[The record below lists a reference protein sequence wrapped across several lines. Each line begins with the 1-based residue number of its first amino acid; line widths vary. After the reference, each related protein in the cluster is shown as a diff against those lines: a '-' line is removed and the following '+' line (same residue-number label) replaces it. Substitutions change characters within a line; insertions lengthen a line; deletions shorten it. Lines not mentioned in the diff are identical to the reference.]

1 MTEPFVNF
9 MGGENGPKLID
20 KIVQTRNYRTHHNKR
35 LESKAAKGQELKSIC
50 RKMNALFRL
59 QFLKLIGF
67 DEQEI
72 NAIVDKCPYFK
83 RECNLRS

>member
-9 MGGENGPKLID
+9 MCGERRPGLID
-20 KIVQTRNYRTHHNKR
+20 KIVKKRNYLTHHNPD
-35 LESKAAKGQELKSIC
+35 LEPVVAKGELLRVIY
-50 RKMNALFRL
+50 RKMHALFRL

-72 NAIVDKCPYFK
+72 NAIVDNCPYFK
-83 RECNLRS
+83 GECNL